1 MQSRRALLYMPGDDM
16 RKIRKATTLGV
27 DSVCMDMEDGVSLN
41 RKAEARNTI
50 VEALDSLDFGKSE
63 RLARINPVG
72 SGLER
77 DDLLTVL
84 PARPDGI
91 VIPKVEEAGQIWWV
105 SQQIDHY
112 FNSLKGETEDPDR
125 SMTVIAI
132 VETARA
138 IVNLPQIATASP
150 RLSALIF
157 GAEDLANDLG
167 AIRTPSGWEVFYAR
181 SAVVTYAA
189 AFDLQAI
196 DMVFVDFNDA
206 NGLQKEAVQG
216 VEMGFVGKQ
225 IIHPNQVEPVQMAFT
240 PDDESIAH
248 AQRILDAY
256 EEHQRAGKGAFAL
269 DGKMVDAPIIKAAGR
284 LITRAKA
291 AGKI

>member
-1 MQSRRALLYMPGDDM
+1 MPGDDM